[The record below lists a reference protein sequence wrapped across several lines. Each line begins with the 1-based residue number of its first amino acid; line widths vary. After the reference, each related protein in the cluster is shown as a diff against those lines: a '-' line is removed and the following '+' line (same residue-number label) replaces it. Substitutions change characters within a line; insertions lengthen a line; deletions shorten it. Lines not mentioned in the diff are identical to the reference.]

1 MSTHKKYLTSRQ
13 KGKKSEQAFYD
24 YMRYRGWTLYKQ
36 PLPKN
41 RNNSKDIFN
50 VFDYLCMKEDQI
62 KLVQVKSSKEGQRA
76 GVRKIKKWSS
86 VNNITFKNMEVW
98 CKINNKWDIII
109 I

>member
-1 MSTHKKYLTSRQ
+1 
-13 KGKKSEQAFYD
+13 
-24 YMRYRGWTLYKQ
+24 
-36 PLPKN
+36 
-41 RNNSKDIFN
+41 
-50 VFDYLCMKEDQI
+50 MKEDQI

-86 VNNITFKNMEVW
+86 VNNITFKNMECW